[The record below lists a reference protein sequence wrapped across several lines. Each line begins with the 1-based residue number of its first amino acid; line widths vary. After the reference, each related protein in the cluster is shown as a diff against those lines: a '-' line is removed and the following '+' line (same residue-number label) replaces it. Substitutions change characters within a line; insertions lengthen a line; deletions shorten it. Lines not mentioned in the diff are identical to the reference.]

1 MTIKASAKIHGNTS
15 EHSSAAL
22 VGLLDTLQKR
32 CKLDK
37 VTKYVTARL
46 LPNGY
51 PVARGA

>member
-1 MTIKASAKIHGNTS
+1 MTIKASAKIHGNIS

-46 LPNGY
+46 LPTGY